1 MIPSLLSME
10 NARGERRAPRP
21 PRILQVVDKLTP
33 DSGVA
38 TVVLRYHDATDK
50 KRIVFDF
57 LVHEEPDIH
66 IRDKLEKD
74 GSKVFVAPPL
84 RLAALIPY
92 LRFLRRFYKEHPE
105 YAIVHGHLPNAAP
118 FYLGMARAAGVPVRI
133 VHCHNTRS
141 GDTAPKRIRNSLL
154 FKLVPLCANVRC
166 ACSEAAAR
174 FLFGTR
180 GGRVKRPYHLVRN
193 ALPLE
198 QYRFRPEVR
207 ERIRRELNIGADR
220 LVIGHIGRFCPQKNH
235 EFLIDLFAEFRRIH
249 PDTLLMLIGDGE
261 LRRRIRDRIARLGL
275 SASVLD
281 LGVRN
286 DVPALLQ
293 AMDVFVLPSLY
304 EGLPLVALE
313 AQAAGLPCLLSADI
327 TEEARIVPGLA
338 QYVSLQKTPAEWAAL
353 IQPRRERAADTG
365 RFFAAAGYDVAGE
378 AAKLTA
384 LYEKLHEEHC
394 RQRPAEEP

>member
-1 MIPSLLSME
+1 ME
-10 NARGERRAPRP
+10 NAMGEMRARP
-21 PRILQVVDKLTP
+21 LRILQVVDKLTP

-38 TVVLRYHDATDK
+38 TVVLRYHDAIDK
-50 KRIVFDF
+50 KRIMFDF
-57 LVHEEPDIH
+57 LVHEEPDI
-66 IRDKLEKD
+66 RLRRRLEKE
-74 GSKVFVAPPL
+74 GSKIFVAPPL

-92 LRFLRRFYKEHPE
+92 LRFLRLFYKKHPE

-180 GGRVKRPYHLVRN
+180 GGRVKRSYHLIRN

-220 LVIGHIGRFCPQKNH
+220 LVIGHIGRMCPQKNQT
-235 EFLIDLFAEFRRIH
+235 FLLKIFAAFYAKH
-249 PDTLLMLIGDGE
+249 KNAVLMLIGDGE
-261 LRRRIRDRIARLGL
+261 LRESLRRQARELVPEG
-275 SASVLD
+275 AVLW

-286 DVPALLQ
+286 DIPALLQ
-293 AMDVFVLPSLY
+293 TMDVFVLPSLY
-304 EGLPLVALE
+304 EGLPLAALE
-313 AQAAGLPCLLSADI
+313 AQAAGLPCLLSANI

-338 QYVSLQKTPAEWAAL
+338 QYISLQKTPAEWAAL
-353 IQPRRERAADTG
+353 IQPRERTANTG
-365 RFFAAAGYDVAGE
+365 RFFAAAGYDIFIE
-378 AAKLTA
+378 AAKLAT

-394 RQRPAEEP
+394 RQRPAEES